1 MASGNFCDSKSQ
13 VDKVFHGEA
22 KLGIQKD
29 ELLKDTYKNQVRS
42 FELFHELGPLVF
54 QLIKLD
60 LKPLEFFHL
69 LEQRGLLG
77 TDVELY
83 DLHL

>member
-29 ELLKDTYKNQVRS
+29 ELLKDTYKN
-42 FELFHELGPLVF
+42 
-54 QLIKLD
+54 
-60 LKPLEFFHL
+60 
-69 LEQRGLLG
+69 
-77 TDVELY
+77 
-83 DLHL
+83 